1 VSKPSLKTLLLP
13 WSEVFR
19 IMFQPLLTVAD
30 RPLWRIF
37 LPLLLSLLVVWFITV
52 PVHELLHVAGCL
64 LTGGEVSE
72 LTIQPMYGGVL
83 LAKMFSFVT
92 PGGGYAGQLT
102 GFDTGGSDV
111 CYFVTVWFPFLL
123 TVLLGVSCLTLAA
136 GTGRS
141 FVHGIGIV
149 HTFLPVAS
157 ITGDFYEMGSILA
170 TRLLGLPVDSRAADL
185 IRGDDLMLVISRVR
199 EAGPDYGLLTV
210 GLGLIISIGLITL
223 TVDLSILTARLVTR
237 KHLEK

>member
-1 VSKPSLKTLLLP
+1 MSKLTLKTALLP

-19 IMFQPLLTVAD
+19 IMFQPLLAAAD

-37 LPLLLSLLVVWFITV
+37 VPLILSLLVVWFITV
-52 PVHELLHVAGCL
+52 PVHELLHAAGCL

-72 LTIQPMYGGVL
+72 LTIQPIYGGVL
-83 LAKMFSFVT
+83 LAKLFSFVT
-92 PGGGYAGQLT
+92 PGGEYAGQLT

-123 TVLLGVSCLTLAA
+123 TVLLGVSCLKLAA
-136 GTGRS
+136 TTS
-141 FVHGIGIV
+141 QPLVHGIGIV

-157 ITGDFYEMGSILA
+157 ITGDFYEMGSIVA
-170 TRLLGLPVDSRAADL
+170 TRLMGMPASSKATAL

-199 EAGPDYGLLTV
+199 EAGPDHGLLAV
-210 GLGLIISIGLITL
+210 GLGLIIAIGLITL
-223 TVDLSILTARLVTR
+223 TVDLSILTARLIAR